1 VPKIKIDATTI
12 ALEVS
17 DAATHRAKV
26 IGPQAIA
33 AITNVE
39 KTTVRCVIV
48 EMLIAA
54 IAIALQASDAT
65 ANDKTTTVQ

>member
-39 KTTVRCVIV
+39 TTTVR
-48 EMLIAA
+48 
-54 IAIALQASDAT
+54 
-65 ANDKTTTVQ
+65 